1 MAMSTTL
8 DTSGDIFSAK
18 RRLSRGHGHGRAK
31 GRSRK
36 VRTLMNRIN
45 STSDELDAEI
55 LEELREERA
64 DVIRAMIADREW
76 ETHFQP
82 IVDLRSGD
90 AIGTEALSR
99 FSDRSLR
106 APDEWF
112 AEAAEVGLGIDLE
125 VAALDSALEQL
136 PQLPSGLYLSLNAS
150 VETIMSDDF
159 ESRLDDVPAER
170 IVLELTE
177 HTEVT
182 DYANFAQGL
191 ESLRSQGVRLA
202 VDDTGAGFSSL
213 QHVLNLRPDII
224 KLDVG
229 LTRGIDRDPARRA
242 LGRALLTFGLDA
254 YDASIVA
261 EGIETEGELEVL
273 RGARMSVRPRLLP
286 GAPRPLDPGAE
297 HSRSA
302 APPCGCGP
310 RLGGRPPPPDA
321 RAARR
326 PRGGRDRAAQREGRR
341 DRRSNEARLGGSSR
355 RPERRVTRAPSSVGA
370 GRVGRT
376 GH

>member
-1 MAMSTTL
+1 MSSTL
-8 DTSGDIFSAK
+8 EMNSQIFST
-18 RRLSRGHGHGRAK
+18 RRRFSRGQRRSKAHGRR
-31 GRSRK
+31 G
-36 VRTLMNRIN
+36 RTLLGRIDG
-45 STSDELDAEI
+45 SSDDLDAEI

-64 DVIRAMIADREW
+64 NLIRATIANRKW

-82 IVDLRSGD
+82 IVDLKSGN

-99 FSDRSLR
+99 FADRSLR
-106 APDEWF
+106 PPDEWF
-112 AEAAEVGLGIDLE
+112 AEAADLGLGIELE
-125 VAALDSALEQL
+125 FAALDSALEQL

-150 VETIMSDDF
+150 VDTIMSDDF

-177 HTEVT
+177 HTEVG
-182 DYANFAQGL
+182 DYVNFGRGL

-202 VDDTGAGFSSL
+202 VDDTGAGFASL

-229 LTRGIDRDPARRA
+229 LTRGIDHDPARRA

-273 RGARMSVRPRLLP
+273 RALGC
-286 GAPRPLDPGAE
+286 
-297 HSRSA
+297 
-302 APPCGCGP
+302 PCGQGFY
-310 RLGGRPPPPDA
+310 LG
-321 RAARR
+321 
-326 PRGGRDRAAQREGRR
+326 
-341 DRRSNEARLGGSSR
+341 
-355 RPERRVTRAPSSVGA
+355 RPERLTQMRTLPHPHHLHVVGDRGNAADIPLLMRELLDDLDELEAEQTNGRGAIVAA
-370 GRVGRT
+370 GHTHAG
-376 GH
+376 